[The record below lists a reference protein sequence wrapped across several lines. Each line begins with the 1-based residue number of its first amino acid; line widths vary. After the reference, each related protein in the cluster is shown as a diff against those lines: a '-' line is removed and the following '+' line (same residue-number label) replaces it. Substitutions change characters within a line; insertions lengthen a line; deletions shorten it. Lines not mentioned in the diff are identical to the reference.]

1 MVRVKTIVASDDDEL
16 FTLTP
21 RAKRLIEKRQF
32 PDWMPWQNRLLACIV
47 LKTGDLGITPKNAVS
62 LANEILDNYD
72 GDHEEAME
80 AILSDEWEID
90 LIEGETLQ

>member
-1 MVRVKTIVASDDDEL
+1 MVRVKTIVASDDEDL
-16 FTLTP
+16 FTLTAK
-21 RAKRLIEKRQF
+21 AKRLIEKRQF
-32 PDWMPWQNRLLACIV
+32 PAGMPWQNRLLACIV
-47 LKTGDLGITPKNAVS
+47 LKTGDLGITPKNAVA
-62 LANEILDNYD
+62 LANEILDNYE